1 MKMRALNKIAVSALF
16 ITTTVCAFSMNE
28 ADESG
33 IYTTKHNLLRGV
45 IVPKGEEKPE
55 FCMWGHIPHDSL
67 SGDTEAPK
75 WLPQGENESTFGV
88 YGMDQNVSGAQ
99 TSQTPDVMVRVCLTC
114 HDGVNA
120 PNISLFSE
128 EAPQKFNLNT
138 ATASVNN
145 EPLPNGSFV
154 HSHPVGINY
163 SPYSESGSKASLRPE
178 TFILNGWSGAKTIR
192 DLVSEGTVRCT
203 SCHDPHT
210 TNGLF
215 LRTSNRGSAL
225 CKGCHNK

>member
-1 MKMRALNKIAVSALF
+1 MRAPNKLLAAVIVLAV
-16 ITTTVCAFSMNE
+16 TTSGYAFSIGQE
-28 ADESG
+28 QSG
-33 IYTTKHNLLRGV
+33 IYETKHNLLRGM
-45 IVPKGEEKPE
+45 ILPKGAEEPE
-55 FCMWGHIPHDSL
+55 LCVWCHIPHDSL

-75 WLPQGENESTFGV
+75 WLNENDNESTFNV
-88 YGMDQNVSGAQ
+88 YGMEANKTAASS
-99 TSQTPDVMVRVCLTC
+99 TPEPDVMVRVCLTC

-128 EAPQKFNLNT
+128 EAPQKFNINT
-138 ATASVNN
+138 ASLTS
-145 EPLPNGSFV
+145 EPMPSDAMV

-163 SPYSESGSKASLRPE
+163 APFSPGGSKASLRPE
-178 TFILNGWSGAKTIR
+178 TYILNGWSGAKTIH

-210 TNGLF
+210 TNDLF
-215 LRTSNRGSAL
+215 LRTSNRGSTL